1 MLTCI
6 RILIVEANVVIRDGM
21 RVVLERTVLPHS
33 SVEAAAVLPHESQL
47 GEVTILYLSDNH
59 HAPTPYAALIR
70 KLRAAL
76 PTLKIVVL
84 SERFNAPFIK
94 QMIQSGA
101 HGFIYMKD
109 DLELSLNNSVSTLG
123 RDLRYFSPKVAEL
136 LATEMSFVTG
146 GDLTEMDKQVLQM
159 IAQDFTVQ
167 QIAQQLGV
175 SDRSVYR
182 SKAKIREVLNIQ
194 NSDNIVDAAR
204 RQGLLDETT

>member
-1 MLTCI
+1 VLTCI

-21 RVVLERTVLPHS
+21 RVVLERTVLPRS
-33 SVEAAAVLPHESQL
+33 SVEAAATLPDEPELQ
-47 GEVTILYLSDNH
+47 ETTILYLSDSRY
-59 HAPTPYAALIR
+59 APTPYAVLIR

-84 SERFNAPFIK
+84 SERLNAPFIK
-94 QMIQSGA
+94 QTIQSGA
-101 HGFIYMKD
+101 HGFIYMKG
-109 DLELSLNNSVSTLG
+109 DLELSLNSSVSTLG

-136 LATEMSFVTG
+136 LATEMSFVTS
-146 GDLTEMDKQVLQM
+146 GDLTDADKQVLQM

-204 RQGLLDETT
+204 RQGLLEDPT

>member
-6 RILIVEANVVIRDGM
+6 RILIVEANVVLRDGI
-21 RVVLERTVLPHS
+21 RVVLERTVLPRS
-33 SVEAAAVLPHESQL
+33 SVEGAETLPDESQL
-47 GEVTILYLSDNH
+47 GDMTILYLSDSQY
-59 HAPTPYAALIR
+59 APTPYAALIR

-84 SERFNAPFIK
+84 SERMNAPFVK
-94 QMIQSGA
+94 QTIQNGA
-101 HGFIYMKD
+101 HGFIYMRD
-109 DLELSLNNSVSTLG
+109 DMELCLSYSVSTLC

-136 LATEMSFVTG
+136 LATEVTFVAS
-146 GDLTEMDKQVLQM
+146 GDLTNMDKQILQM

-204 RQGLLDETT
+204 RQGLLEETT